1 MTLSTTA
8 DPRPP
13 VAPGATPRSRL
24 TQLLVQRPVVAL
36 TFVFLVLYV
45 FTGLQEDS
53 LFSVAGVR
61 SILLLACPLAIFA
74 ASQTLCMLTGGIDLS
89 IAMTANFAA
98 YIAANRSDQGALE
111 ALSLALLVGLG
122 VGAVNGLGVG
132 VFKVNPLIM
141 TLGMASVLLGV
152 VTVGLV
158 GDGFLS
164 GSTRLLAVVSDVGS
178 GTFIGPIPT
187 NAVVWFVLG
196 TLIVWGLA
204 RSGLGRMIYAVGDN
218 PVACRLAGVRV
229 WQVLL
234 AVYVLS
240 GVFAAIGGL
249 LFSGISG
256 SVGPDQTNA
265 YLLPS
270 VAAAVIGGTSILG
283 GVGGYSGTILG
294 ALILTV
300 LNRLLLTLDTTE
312 AFRQV
317 LYGLIVL
324 VLAWVYVRLTG
335 QKATGP

>member
-1 MTLSTTA
+1 MSTAVA
-8 DPRPP
+8 DPAIRDW
-13 VAPGATPRSRL
+13 R
-24 TQLLVQRPVVAL
+24 QLLVDRPAVAL
-36 TFVFLVLYV
+36 SGVLLLLYV
-45 FTGLQEDS
+45 ITGL
-53 LFSVAGVR
+53 FAPGMFTPNGVR
-61 SILLLACPLAIFA
+61 ATLLLACPLAILA

-89 IAMTANFAA
+89 TVMTANFAA
-98 YIAANRSDQGALE
+98 YVAANQSGQGPLVALG
-111 ALSLALLVGLG
+111 LALCVGLA
-122 VGAVNGLGVG
+122 VGLVNGIGVG

-164 GSTRLLAVVSDVGS
+164 GSTRLLPVLRTVAS
-178 GTFIGPIPT
+178 GTLFGPVP
-187 NAVVWFVLG
+187 NNVLVWALVAG
-196 TLIVWGLA
+196 GLIFGLS
-204 RSGLGRMIYAVGDN
+204 RTGLGRAIYAVGDN
-218 PVACRLAGVRV
+218 PIACRLAGVRI

-240 GVFAAIGGL
+240 AVLAALGGL

-283 GVGGYSGTILG
+283 GVGGYTGTILG

-312 AFRQV
+312 AFRQI

-324 VLAWVYVRLTG
+324 ALAWVYVRLTG
-335 QKATGP
+335 QRGA

>member
-1 MTLSTTA
+1 MSTAVA
-8 DPRPP
+8 DPAIRDW
-13 VAPGATPRSRL
+13 R
-24 TQLLVQRPVVAL
+24 QLLVDRPAVAL
-36 TFVFLVLYV
+36 SGVLLLLYV
-45 FTGLQEDS
+45 ITGL
-53 LFSVAGVR
+53 FAPGMFTPNGVR
-61 SILLLACPLAIFA
+61 STLLLACPLAILA

-89 IAMTANFAA
+89 TVMTANFAA
-98 YIAANRSDQGALE
+98 YVAANQSGQGPVVALG
-111 ALSLALLVGLG
+111 LALCVGLA
-122 VGAVNGLGVG
+122 VGLVNGIGVG

-164 GSTRLLAVVSDVGS
+164 GSTRLLPVLRTVAS
-178 GTFIGPIPT
+178 GTLFGPVP
-187 NAVVWFVLG
+187 NNVVVWALVG
-196 TLIVWGLA
+196 AGLIFGLS
-204 RSGLGRMIYAVGDN
+204 RTGLGRAIYAVGDN
-218 PVACRLAGVRV
+218 PIACRLAGVRI

-240 GVFAAIGGL
+240 ALLASLGGL

-283 GVGGYSGTILG
+283 GVGGYTGTILG

-312 AFRQV
+312 AFRQI

-324 VLAWVYVRLTG
+324 ALAWVYVRLTG
-335 QKATGP
+335 QRGS

>member
-1 MTLSTTA
+1 VTATTVE
-8 DPRPP
+8 P
-13 VAPGATPRSRL
+13 ATRDWR
-24 TQLLVQRPVVAL
+24 QLLVDRPAIAL
-36 TFVFLVLYV
+36 SGVLAVLYV
-45 FTGLQEDS
+45 VTATQAPGMFT
-53 LFSVAGVR
+53 FNGVR
-61 SILLLACPLAIFA
+61 SVLLLACPLAILA

-89 IAMTANFAA
+89 TVMTANFAA
-98 YIAANRSDQGALE
+98 YVAANQSGQGPLVALG
-111 ALSLALLVGLG
+111 LAMAVGLA
-122 VGAVNGLGVG
+122 VGLVNGIGVG

-164 GSTRLLAVVSDVGS
+164 GSTRLLPVLRTVAS
-178 GTFIGPIPT
+178 GTLFGPLPT
-187 NAVVWFVLG
+187 NLLVWAAVAAA
-196 TLIVWGLA
+196 LIFGLA
-204 RSGLGRMIYAVGDN
+204 RTGLGRSIYAVGDN
-218 PVACRLAGVRV
+218 PVACRLAGIRI

-234 AVYVLS
+234 AVYLLS
-240 GVFAAIGGL
+240 ALLAALGGL

-283 GVGGYSGTILG
+283 GVGGYTGTILG

-312 AFRQV
+312 AFRQI

-324 VLAWVYVRLTG
+324 ALAWVYVRVTG
-335 QKATGP
+335 QRGA

>member
-1 MTLSTTA
+1 MSTAVA
-8 DPRPP
+8 DPAIRDW
-13 VAPGATPRSRL
+13 R
-24 TQLLVQRPVVAL
+24 QLLVDRPAVAL
-36 TFVFLVLYV
+36 SGVLLLLYV
-45 FTGLQEDS
+45 ITGL
-53 LFSVAGVR
+53 FAPGMFTPNGVR
-61 SILLLACPLAIFA
+61 STLLLACPLAILA

-89 IAMTANFAA
+89 TVMTANFAA
-98 YIAANRSDQGALE
+98 YVAANQSGQGPVVALG
-111 ALSLALLVGLG
+111 LALCVGLA
-122 VGAVNGLGVG
+122 VGLVNGIGVG

-164 GSTRLLAVVSDVGS
+164 GSTRLLPVLRTVAS
-178 GTFIGPIPT
+178 GTLFGPVP
-187 NAVVWFVLG
+187 NNVVVWALVG
-196 TLIVWGLA
+196 AGLIFGLS
-204 RSGLGRMIYAVGDN
+204 RTGLGRAIYAVGDN
-218 PVACRLAGVRV
+218 PIACRLAGVRI

-240 GVFAAIGGL
+240 ALLASLGGL

-283 GVGGYSGTILG
+283 GVGGYTGTILG

-312 AFRQV
+312 AFRQI

-324 VLAWVYVRLTG
+324 ALAWVYVRLTG
-335 QKATGP
+335 QRGA

>member
-1 MTLSTTA
+1 VSAATA
-8 DPRPP
+8 DPAITRWRQTLVDRP
-13 VAPGATPRSRL
+13 AI
-24 TQLLVQRPVVAL
+24 AL
-36 TFVFLVLYV
+36 GGVLLVLYV
-45 FTGLQEDS
+45 VTGLVAPS
-53 LFSVAGVR
+53 LFSANGVR
-61 SILLLACPLAIFA
+61 STLLLACPLAILA

-89 IAMTANFAA
+89 TVMTANFAA
-98 YIAANRSDQGALE
+98 YVAANQSGQGPVAALG
-111 ALSLALLVGLG
+111 LALLVGLA
-122 VGAVNGLGVG
+122 VGLVNGLGVG

-164 GSTRLLAVVSDVGS
+164 GSTRLLRVVTTVAS
-178 GTFIGPIPT
+178 GTLLGPIP
-187 NAVVWFVLG
+187 NNVVLWAVVAAG
-196 TLIVWGLA
+196 LIFGLS
-204 RSGLGRMIYAVGDN
+204 RTGLGRSIYAVGDN
-218 PVACRLAGVRV
+218 PVACRLAGIRI

-234 AVYVLS
+234 AVYVMSALL
-240 GVFAAIGGL
+240 AALGGL

-283 GVGGYSGTILG
+283 GVGGYTGTILG

-312 AFRQV
+312 AFRQI

-324 VLAWVYVRLTG
+324 ALAWVYVRITG
-335 QKATGP
+335 QRES

>member
-1 MTLSTTA
+1 MTTA
-8 DPRPP
+8 VADPAVRDWRQTLVDRPAVALSGVLLLLYVVTGL
-13 VAPGATPRSRL
+13 VAPGMFTPN
-24 TQLLVQRPVVAL
+24 
-36 TFVFLVLYV
+36 
-45 FTGLQEDS
+45 
-53 LFSVAGVR
+53 GVR
-61 SILLLACPLAIFA
+61 STLLLACPLAILA

-89 IAMTANFAA
+89 TVMTANFAA
-98 YIAANRSDQGALE
+98 YVAANQSGQGPLA
-111 ALSLALLVGLG
+111 ALSLALLVGLA
-122 VGAVNGLGVG
+122 VGTVNGVGVG

-164 GSTRLLAVVSDVGS
+164 GSTRLLPVLRTVAS
-178 GTFIGPIPT
+178 GTLFGPVP
-187 NAVVWFVLG
+187 NNVLVWALVAAG
-196 TLIVWGLA
+196 LIFGLS
-204 RSGLGRMIYAVGDN
+204 RTGLGRAVYAVGDN
-218 PVACRLAGVRV
+218 PIACRLAGVRI

-240 GVFAAIGGL
+240 ALLASLGGL

-283 GVGGYSGTILG
+283 GVGGYTGTILG

-312 AFRQV
+312 AFRQI

-324 VLAWVYVRLTG
+324 ALAWVYVRLTG
-335 QKATGP
+335 QRGA